1 MKCYII
7 AIDRTRWG
15 LINLLMVSL
24 IINHRAIPIYFELL
38 DHVGNSDLETQ
49 TTILGRVIPVLKG
62 YKKVILGDA
71 RILFS

>member
-1 MKCYII
+1 
-7 AIDRTRWG
+7 
-15 LINLLMVSL
+15 MVSL